1 MMDHSNG
8 YLPAVVELLNKI
20 ESEQYEN
27 IKAAAELMA
36 DAVQQDKLINVYG
49 GPGGHTTLPVGED
62 VWGNGGLCNI
72 NPCMETGLSVFNQ
85 AQKYLALEAVR

>member
-49 GPGGHTTLPVGED
+49 GRD
-62 VWGNGGLCNI
+62 VL
-72 NPCMETGLSVFNQ
+72 
-85 AQKYLALEAVR
+85 